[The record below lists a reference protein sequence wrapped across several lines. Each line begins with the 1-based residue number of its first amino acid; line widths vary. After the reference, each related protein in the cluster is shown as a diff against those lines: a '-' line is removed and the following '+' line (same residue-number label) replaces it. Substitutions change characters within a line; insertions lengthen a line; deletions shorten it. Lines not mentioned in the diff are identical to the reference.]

1 MLQLDPNSK
10 ENNIMASIG
19 WTPAILNKMKALLEK
34 GMSTAEIGK
43 KIGMSKNAVVGKLN
57 RLGWNN
63 KSVANANK
71 KALGKKEI
79 VIKVKPSKKEPVKK
93 APVQT
98 TTAKK
103 IVAAIPK
110 ASEKKTCGSKKNL
123 VAHQHMIQHA
133 VELAM
138 LRSDQ
143 CRWPI
148 GNPDSEKFHFCGAKV
163 FPGKPYCYE
172 HCRTAYQ
179 MPPPKKS

>member
-1 MLQLDPNSK
+1 
-10 ENNIMASIG
+10 MASVG
-19 WTPAILNKMKALLEK
+19 WTPATLNKMKALLEK

-57 RLGWNN
+57 RLGWNS
-63 KSVANANK
+63 KAKDAPVK
-71 KALGKKEI
+71 KIAQKKEI
-79 VIKVKPSKKEPVKK
+79 VIKVNPVKK
-93 APVQT
+93 GSGVKA
-98 TTAKK
+98 
-103 IVAAIPK
+103 VAAAK
-110 ASEKKTCGSKKNL
+110 DKKNPATAAAKPAAGTTKTTDTKGAKKNL

-148 GNPDSEKFHFCGAKV
+148 GNPDSDKFHFCGEKV

-172 HCRTAYQ
+172 HCRAAYQ
-179 MPPPKKS
+179 MMPPKK

>member
-1 MLQLDPNSK
+1 
-10 ENNIMASIG
+10 MASIG

-34 GMSTAEIGK
+34 GMSTSKIGK

-71 KALGKKEI
+71 KASAKKEI
-79 VIKVKPSKKEPVKK
+79 VIKVKPAKKEPTKK
-93 APVQT
+93 NPDNAAK
-98 TTAKK
+98 AKK
-103 IVAAIPK
+103 LTLTTPK
-110 ASEKKTCGSKKNL
+110 ISEKKTISSKKNL
-123 VAHQHMIQHA
+123 VVHQHMIQHA
-133 VELAM
+133 VEMAM
-138 LRSDQ
+138 LKPDQ

-148 GNPDSEKFHFCGAKV
+148 GNPDAEDFHFCGAKV

-172 HCRTAYQ
+172 HCRAAYQ

>member
-1 MLQLDPNSK
+1 
-10 ENNIMASIG
+10 MASVG
-19 WTPAILNKMKALLEK
+19 WTPAILNKMKTLLEK

-57 RLGWNN
+57 RLGWNS

-71 KALGKKEI
+71 KAPAKKEI
-79 VIKVKPSKKEPVKK
+79 VVKVKPAKKEPAKK
-93 APVQT
+93 APVPVVK
-98 TTAKK
+98 AKK
-103 IVAAIPK
+103 SEPAPK
-110 ASEKKTCGSKKNL
+110 VSEKGTGSKKNL

>member
-1 MLQLDPNSK
+1 
-10 ENNIMASIG
+10 MASVG
-19 WTPAILNKMKALLEK
+19 WTPATLNKMKALLEK

-63 KSVANANK
+63 KSTASATK
-71 KALGKKEI
+71 KTPAKKEI
-79 VIKVKPSKKEPVKK
+79 VIKVKPAKKEPVKK
-93 APVQT
+93 VPLPVV
-98 TTAKK
+98 KK
-103 IVAAIPK
+103 IEAAPK
-110 ASEKKTCGSKKNL
+110 TSAAKGSTSSKKNL
-123 VAHQHMIQHA
+123 VEHQHMIQHA

>member
-1 MLQLDPNSK
+1 
-10 ENNIMASIG
+10 MASIG

-34 GMSTAEIGK
+34 GMSTSKIGK

-71 KALGKKEI
+71 KASAKKEI
-79 VIKVKPSKKEPVKK
+79 IIKVKPAKKE
-93 APVQT
+93 
-98 TTAKK
+98 TAKK
-103 IVAAIPK
+103 NPANAVKTKKTALTTPK
-110 ASEKKTCGSKKNL
+110 ISEKKTISSKKNL

-133 VELAM
+133 VEMAM
-138 LRSDQ
+138 LKPDQ

-148 GNPDSEKFHFCGAKV
+148 GNPDAENFHFCGAKV

-172 HCRTAYQ
+172 HCRAAYQ

>member
-1 MLQLDPNSK
+1 
-10 ENNIMASIG
+10 MASIG
-19 WTPAILNKMKALLEK
+19 WTPATLNKMKALLEK
-34 GMSTAEIGK
+34 GMSTSEIGK

-71 KALGKKEI
+71 KAPAKKEI
-79 VIKVKPSKKEPVKK
+79 VIKVKPAKKDNVKK
-93 APVQT
+93 VPAN
-98 TTAKK
+98 TAKTK
-103 IVAAIPK
+103 KVTAPSPK
-110 ASEKKTCGSKKNL
+110 APANKTTGTSKKNL

-138 LRSDQ
+138 LRPDQ

-148 GNPDSEKFHFCGAKV
+148 GNPDSENFHFCGAKV

-172 HCRTAYQ
+172 HCRAAYQ